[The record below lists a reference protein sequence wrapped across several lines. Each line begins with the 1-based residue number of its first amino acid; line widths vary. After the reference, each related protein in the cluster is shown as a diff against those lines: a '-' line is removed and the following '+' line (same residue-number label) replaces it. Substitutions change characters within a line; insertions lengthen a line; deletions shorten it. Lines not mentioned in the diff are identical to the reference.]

1 MKVSKK
7 NNVQEVY
14 EKIVFLKMGQN
25 NDVQI
30 NQKKELIIEHD
41 FKNNKKE
48 QNNEKN
54 NDYRESLV
62 IHLLYQVHDNEIQ
75 KPSQKNLQNMI
86 NQDIKELLI

>member
-41 FKNNKKE
+41 FKNNKIE
-48 QNNEKN
+48 QNNEKT